1 MNAPFISEVHGSR
14 GGLRTS
20 SGGQLRV
27 LLSMQLA
34 RLRSAWRPYLIVSS
48 AMPLGIALLMRAVIE
63 PSQVSRYGLQIV
75 AGSAVLAIA
84 MTAIVMLAQ
93 RMASLKASG
102 TMDFYT
108 TLPVSHAAVVA
119 AVLMSFAVFALPG
132 TIIVVFL
139 GALMFNLSLAALWTV
154 LPVWA
159 LGSFA
164 LAGIGLL
171 IGFAAPDEQLAGM
184 YSNLAMMTVLFLGI
198 LPAATI
204 PVWLGPLKAVIPS
217 TYAVDALK
225 PALHGSFSS
234 GQLWDLLIL
243 AGFGALSFWAVRGPL
258 WPRSE

>member
-1 MNAPFISEVHGSR
+1 MSASSR
-14 GGLRTS
+14 GKLT
-20 SGGQLRV
+20 V
-27 LLSMQLA
+27 LLWMQMA
-34 RLRSAWRPYLIVSS
+34 RLRTAWRPYLIVSS
-48 AMPLGIALLMRAVIE
+48 AMPLGIALLMRAVMQ
-63 PSQVSRYGLQIV
+63 PSQVSRYGVQIV

-93 RMASLKASG
+93 RMASLKESG
-102 TMDFYT
+102 TMDFYA
-108 TLPVSHAAVVA
+108 TLPVPRAAVVA
-119 AVLMSFAVFALPG
+119 SVLLSFAVFALPG
-132 TIIVVFL
+132 TIIVLTL
-139 GALMFNLSLAALWTV
+139 GALMFNLSIAALWAV
-154 LPVWA
+154 VPVWA

-204 PVWLGPLKAVIPS
+204 PGWLGPLRAIIPS
-217 TYAVDALK
+217 TYAINALK
-225 PALHGSFSS
+225 PGLHGHFSS
-234 GQLWDLLIL
+234 GQVGDLLVL